1 MDRLNSM
8 RHFIEVVKESGFTPA
23 ASKLGLSRA
32 QVSKSV
38 MQLESHLGTRLLN
51 RTTRRI
57 SLTDIGRVYFERC
70 LSILEDIDELETSTG
85 EHNSVPRGRLLI
97 CAPTSFGILHLQ
109 TALTKYQSSFPEV
122 QISISLS
129 DRFIDVI
136 KEGFDVVIRIA
147 ELEDSSLIARKL
159 APCKRV
165 FCASPEYLKQQGTPH
180 KPEDLAN
187 HQCLIYSNEL
197 KPNSMGNP
205 WKINGPQGIES
216 VKVNGPMCADNGDM
230 LKAAALNHMGVTLLP
245 TFIVGEDLK
254 RGLLVQVLNEYCPP
268 DISIYAVFPSRRFL
282 SAKIRSFVDHLALYF
297 GEEPGWDK
305 F

>member
-8 RHFIEVVKESGFTPA
+8 CHFIEVVKESGFTPA

-32 QVSKSV
+32 QISKSV

-57 SLTDIGRVYFERC
+57 SLTDTGKVYFERC
-70 LSILEDIDELETSTG
+70 QSILEDIDELDTSMG

-109 TALTKYQSSFPEV
+109 NALTQYQNTFPEV
-122 QISISLS
+122 QISLSLS

-180 KPEDLAN
+180 KPQDLAN
-187 HQCLIYSNEL
+187 HRCLIYSNEL
-197 KPNSMGNP
+197 KPDA

-216 VKVNGPMCADNGDM
+216 VKVSGPMCADNGDM

-245 TFIVGEDLK
+245 TFIVGDALK

-282 SAKIRSFVDHLALYF
+282 SAKVRSFIDHLALYF
-297 GEEPGWDK
+297 AEEPEWDK